1 MSSGRFRFFA
11 TTFGFLICA
20 LAAFRLWQLANE
32 PVNTRWTP
40 VHLALPLDATA
51 DRFEVLVG
59 GTPLPKAI
67 EAKRLSIAS
76 DSNILPLSA
85 SDVSVRVNNYD
96 RRRVARMPGMLALAA
111 AAGGGFVLFVIGLVT
126 PLIGAFRPHGL
137 VDLHLAT

>member
-1 MSSGRFRFFA
+1 MSSGLFRFFA
-11 TTFGFLICA
+11 ITFGFLVCG
-20 LAAFRLWQLANE
+20 LAVFRLWQLANE
-32 PVNTRWTP
+32 QVNTWWTP
-40 VHLALPLDATA
+40 VHLALPLDATT

-76 DSNILPLSA
+76 DGTVFPLSA
-85 SDVSVRVNNYD
+85 SDVLVRVNNHD
-96 RRRVARMPGMLALAA
+96 RNRVARMPGMMALAA